1 MRSFPAVAKSK
12 TATSSKQKHSIHNR
26 NLLRWAHWS
35 CRRKQCLDLSFTGCR
50 CCRCRRFPGQTS
62 LGGDHG
68 EAPQRLLK
76 GEDQVSGPQHQ
87 RPKFGNVRQL
97 VSLRTLEF
105 HQCITSPTHYYL
117 SSVINKWIR
126 ICGLRC
132 SNSLLKLPAA
142 RFFRCGSPTPRE
154 KH

>member
-50 CCRCRRFPGQTS
+50 CC